1 MTILMIRFLV
11 LCFLVVLTIEI
22 FGGIYYVILKNKF
35 VGCTFKE
42 VCFMSKDNNKK
53 EYKTGQIQDNG
64 LMYDPVYDFNKD
76 GKIDLVEDS
85 IRRDEI
91 KKSQERWNESH
102 QENNEAKQSSP
113 RPQATGTD
121 GFGCVGILL
130 IIFFCIMGIALC
142 FGAENDLQKALYI
155 FGGLALALISGRLCG
170 LFGSKEKDDKKL
182 DVIKSAATKVK
193 QKAEYDGK
201 RKTIA
206 KVIGAVI
213 VITAVILLFNI
224 GNIKNAHYYH
234 QAIGFVNE
242 GKYDEARTA
251 LNEIKDYPY
260 KEKSEIYSFSR
271 DLERFEKEGKA
282 FGPDGN
288 FTYYS
293 FDFKFS
299 DDTEKKKVDIN
310 KYLEGH
316 YAEIKEKA
324 DKNFYDSIWNKP
336 TEKETTTKKTYSG
349 SSSYKSKKKSKSID
363 TYDVNDYSNEEDFYD
378 DHYDDFMDYYEA
390 EDYYNEHHD

>member
-1 MTILMIRFLV
+1 
-11 LCFLVVLTIEI
+11 
-22 FGGIYYVILKNKF
+22 
-35 VGCTFKE
+35 
-42 VCFMSKDNNKK
+42 MSKENDKK

-64 LMYDPVYDFNKD
+64 LMYNPAYDFNKD
-76 GKIDLVEDS
+76 GKVDWIEEMERQKDIERSQKQWEEHQKERLEQKQYSSAPQVSGASDGGCLASFLVVLFCLGG
-85 IRRDEI
+85 IGMCFTT
-91 KKSQERWNESH
+91 ES
-102 QENNEAKQSSP
+102 
-113 RPQATGTD
+113 TGMK
-121 GFGCVGILL
+121 IL
-130 IIFFCIMGIALC
+130 F
-142 FGAENDLQKALYI
+142 I
-155 FGGLALALISGRLCG
+155 FGGLTLALISGWLCG
-170 LFGSKEKDDKKL
+170 LFGSKKKDDKEL
-182 DVIKSAATKVK
+182 GVIESAVTKVK

-271 DLERFEKEGKA
+271 DLERFEDEGKA

-324 DKNFYDSIWNKP
+324 DKNFYDSIWNKS
-336 TEKETTTKKTYSG
+336 TEKETTTKKSYSG
-349 SSSYKSKKKSKSID
+349 SSSYKSKKSSKTVD
-363 TYDVNDYSNEEDFYD
+363 PYDVNNYSNEEDFYY
-378 DHYDDFMDYYEA
+378 DHYDDFYDYYEA
-390 EDYYNEHHD
+390 EDYYNDNHD